1 MAGRTINFK
10 SVAEVG
16 LAMAL
21 KYPESMDECV
31 YFTSRA
37 VDAGYVKC
45 WVFREDCPKC
55 KKAKMGKPRDEKTGA
70 VKIRAKEYICPACN
84 YTVEK
89 TEYED
94 TLTANIAYTCPHCK
108 AKGETQIP
116 FKRKSFEGVK
126 ALVFLCDKCKGKIP
140 ITKKMKAVGKK
151 GEEELP
157 DDD

>member
-89 TEYED
+89 AEYED